1 MSGRVGSCSSVMNV
15 ASTVRFCERRGMPR
29 PDERLLTAYKG
40 TCCVK
45 FNLITV
51 KSATFMIIISVLHF
65 SNAVLIEGDL
75 YFDAATAGNGKN
87 ILCT

>member
-1 MSGRVGSCSSVMNV
+1 MNV
-15 ASTVRFCERRGMPR
+15 ASTVRICERRGMPR
-29 PDERLLTAYKG
+29 PDERLPTAYEE
-40 TCCVK
+40 TCCAK

-51 KSATFMIIISVLHF
+51 KFATFMIIISILHF

-75 YFDAATAGNGKN
+75 CFAAGNGSN

>member
-1 MSGRVGSCSSVMNV
+1 MNV
-15 ASTVRFCERRGMPR
+15 ASTVRICERRGIPR
-29 PDERLLTAYKG
+29 PGERLPTAYEG

-51 KSATFMIIISVLHF
+51 KFATFMIIIFILHF

-75 YFDAATAGNGKN
+75 YFAAATAGNGSN